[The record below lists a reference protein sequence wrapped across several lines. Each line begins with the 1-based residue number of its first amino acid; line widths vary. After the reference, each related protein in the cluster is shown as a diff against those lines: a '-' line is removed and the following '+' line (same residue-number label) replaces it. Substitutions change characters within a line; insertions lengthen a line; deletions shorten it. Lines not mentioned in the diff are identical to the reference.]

1 MAFFDKLNDLAKNI
15 GDKTN
20 DVIETT
26 KLNTKINS
34 EKSAISELMRQI
46 GELYYE
52 KYTAGEQTLPET
64 AELCAAIDTHNQA
77 ISAAQAEIE
86 KLKSES
92 IPSVAPTMASGIN
105 CPTCNTVN
113 APGTKFCQ
121 QCGAKL
127 EQTLIKVCP
136 NCGAQIN
143 NGARFCNDCGT
154 KIE

>member
-1 MAFFDKLNDLAKNI
+1 MAFFDRLNDLAKNI

-52 KYTAGEQTLPET
+52 KYTTGEQALPEI
-64 AELCAAIDTHNQA
+64 AELCASIDAHNQA
-77 ISAAQAEIE
+77 ISAAQSEIE

-92 IPSVAPTMASGIN
+92 IPSVIPNVTSSIN

-127 EQTLIKVCP
+127 EQTLVKVCP
-136 NCGAQIN
+136 NCGAQVN
-143 NGARFCNDCGT
+143 NGVRFCNECGT